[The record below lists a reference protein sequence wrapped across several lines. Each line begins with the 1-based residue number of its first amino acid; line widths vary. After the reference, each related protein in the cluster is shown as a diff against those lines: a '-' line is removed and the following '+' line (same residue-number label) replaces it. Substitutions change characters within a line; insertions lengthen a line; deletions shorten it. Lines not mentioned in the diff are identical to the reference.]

1 MSLITSK
8 LPHGKMIILK
18 TILRTSKLSP
28 IVIVNAKLFSALPT
42 SSSFYFSDLQGIFC
56 FVVDIEK
63 HIFKIVLY
71 DSDSFEIL
79 LSIELLETFKSLY
92 TKIKVNFHSLE
103 MNSGY
108 LGFLIEE
115 EKQFCEQMFIKI
127 NKINSSIISELCERF
142 NYDNVSTNNFD
153 LIKKKFL
160 HDFGLKE
167 EQNCSLTKQQITFYL
182 QNINEILS
190 CFSYDESEKT
200 FEYYGSVHKAK
211 ELLEKNQIDERELIL
226 NQLDDLSIKNCTHY
240 VSILVNHM
248 INDIKLKPKLVQLE
262 KQFKEK
268 IAMLKKKKED
278 EQAEKEMEILKQL
291 DNERQATLNAM
302 ALAESAKSNNK
313 EGRISSNKSNIPEP
327 PPKGAIPL
335 PPPFPT
341 ISKKKPTKKTF
352 VMPDFKRKRISYN
365 NEVNVENKTIN
376 EENGEDKKEDV
387 NRISSRESNTNK
399 EEEKPQPM
407 RMMRPPMQM
416 DMFSELKSKLGKRES
431 NFDFSK
437 LEKVKKEEKKDEV
450 IDFRKLLKKKVEQQ
464 KQP

>member
-8 LPHGKMIILK
+8 LSHGKMIILK
-18 TILRTSKLSP
+18 TILRTNKLYP

-42 SSSFYFSDLQGIFC
+42 SNSFFYSDLQGIFC

-79 LSIELLETFKSLY
+79 LSIDLLETFKSLY

-127 NKINSSIISELCERF
+127 NKINTSIISELCERF

-160 HDFGLKE
+160 HDFGLQQ
-167 EQNCSLTKQQITFYL
+167 EQNCSLTKEQIKFCL

-211 ELLEKNQIDERELIL
+211 ELLEKNQIDERELII
-226 NQLDDLSIKNCTHY
+226 NQIDDLSIKNCTHY
-240 VSILVNHM
+240 VNILVNHM
-248 INDIKLKPKLVQLE
+248 INDIKLKPNLVQLE

-302 ALAESAKSNNK
+302 ALAESAKANNK
-313 EGRISSNKSNIPEP
+313 EGRISNNKSNIPEP

-335 PPPFPT
+335 PPPFPI

-352 VMPDFKRKRISYN
+352 VMPEFKKKRISYN
-365 NEVNVENKTIN
+365 NDENVKIKIIN
-376 EENGEDKKEDV
+376 EEKGEDKKEEV
-387 NRISSRESNTNK
+387 NKISNQESHSK

-437 LEKVKKEEKKDEV
+437 LEKQKKEEKKEEV
-450 IDFRKLLKKKVEQQ
+450 IDFRKLLKKKVEIQN
-464 KQP
+464 KP

>member
-8 LPHGKMIILK
+8 LSHGKMIILK
-18 TILRTSKLSP
+18 TILRTNKLYP

-42 SSSFYFSDLQGIFC
+42 SNSFFYSDLQGIFC

-79 LSIELLETFKSLY
+79 LSIDLLETFKSLY

-127 NKINSSIISELCERF
+127 NKINTSIISELCERF

-160 HDFGLKE
+160 HDFGLQQ
-167 EQNCSLTKQQITFYL
+167 EQNCSLTKEQIKFCL

-211 ELLEKNQIDERELIL
+211 ELLEKNQIDERELII
-226 NQLDDLSIKNCTHY
+226 NQIDDLSIKNCTHY
-240 VSILVNHM
+240 VNILVNHM
-248 INDIKLKPKLVQLE
+248 INDIKLKPNLVQLE

-302 ALAESAKSNNK
+302 ALAESAKANNK
-313 EGRISSNKSNIPEP
+313 EGRISNNKSNIPEP

-335 PPPFPT
+335 PPPFPI

-352 VMPDFKRKRISYN
+352 VMPEFKKKRISYN
-365 NEVNVENKTIN
+365 NDENVKIKIIN
-376 EENGEDKKEDV
+376 EENGEDKKEEV
-387 NRISSRESNTNK
+387 NKISNQESHSK

-437 LEKVKKEEKKDEV
+437 LEKQKKEEKKEEV
-450 IDFRKLLKKKVEQQ
+450 IDFRKLLKKKVEIQN
-464 KQP
+464 KP

>member
-8 LPHGKMIILK
+8 LSHGKMIILK
-18 TILRTSKLSP
+18 TILRTNKLYP

-42 SSSFYFSDLQGIFC
+42 SNSFFYSDLQGIFC

-79 LSIELLETFKSLY
+79 LSIDLLETFKSLY

-127 NKINSSIISELCERF
+127 NKINTSIISELCERF

-160 HDFGLKE
+160 HDFGLQQ
-167 EQNCSLTKQQITFYL
+167 EQNCSLTKEQIKFCL

-211 ELLEKNQIDERELIL
+211 ELLEKNKIDERELII

-240 VSILVNHM
+240 VNILVNHM
-248 INDIKLKPKLVQLE
+248 INDIKLKPNLVQLE

-302 ALAESAKSNNK
+302 ALAESAKANNK
-313 EGRISSNKSNIPEP
+313 EGRISNNKSNIPEP

-335 PPPFPT
+335 PPPFPI

-352 VMPDFKRKRISYN
+352 VMPEFKKKRISYN
-365 NEVNVENKTIN
+365 NDENVKIKIIN
-376 EENGEDKKEDV
+376 EENGEDKKEEV
-387 NRISSRESNTNK
+387 NKISNQESHSK

-437 LEKVKKEEKKDEV
+437 LEKQKKEEKKEEV
-450 IDFRKLLKKKVEQQ
+450 IDFRKLLKKKVEIQN
-464 KQP
+464 KP

>member
-8 LPHGKMIILK
+8 LSHGKMIILK
-18 TILRTSKLSP
+18 AILRTSKLSP

-42 SSSFYFSDLQGIFC
+42 SNSFFYSDLQGIFC

-71 DSDSFEIL
+71 DSDSFEVL
-79 LSIELLETFKSLY
+79 LSIDLLETFKSLY

-127 NKINSSIISELCERF
+127 NKINTSIISELCERF

-160 HDFGLKE
+160 HDFGLQQ
-167 EQNCSLTKQQITFYL
+167 EQNCSLTKEQIKFSL
-182 QNINEILS
+182 HNINEILS

-211 ELLEKNQIDERELIL
+211 ELLEKNQIDERELII
-226 NQLDDLSIKNCTHY
+226 NQLDDLSIKKCTHY
-240 VSILVNHM
+240 VNILVNHM
-248 INDIKLKPKLVQLE
+248 INDIKLKPNLVQLE

-302 ALAESAKSNNK
+302 ALAESAKANNK
-313 EGRISSNKSNIPEP
+313 EGRISNNKSNIPEP

-335 PPPFPT
+335 PPPFPI

-352 VMPDFKRKRISYN
+352 VMPEFKKKRISYN
-365 NEVNVENKTIN
+365 NDENVKIKIIN
-376 EENGEDKKEDV
+376 EENGEDKKEEV
-387 NRISSRESNTNK
+387 NKISNQESHSK

-437 LEKVKKEEKKDEV
+437 LEKQKKEEKKEEV
-450 IDFRKLLKKKVEQQ
+450 IDFRKLLKKKVEIQN
-464 KQP
+464 KP